1 MAFGLLDTQFIDFAE
16 TMSESR
22 LKAIKNRLGIS
33 MVEFVQRVEGAM
45 SALAT
50 KDPVTTE
57 FTYDTTDDSFKY
69 RGPSDKIWQH
79 GAEYTV
85 ARPQRGMG
93 RRGHMIP
100 IYHYEIALGVTD
112 RYLEEADAEQ
122 FTDEIRATVQAV
134 DRGRIAD
141 VWTRFWSADV
151 FPLDDD
157 GIGTSPGFAGSGT
170 GADAFF
176 GTTLDGQM
184 TDENYT
190 HYFYS
195 EPDSANVQAAL
206 DAMITQMGLWYK
218 GTLDII
224 PTQEMLDVLAQMR
237 ADDVFVPT
245 GSMLIR
251 PAERETQTLVSA
263 ERYAGVYKGKVRVR
277 HAIEGVEGMNLAVV
291 NPTVKPLAWRYD
303 PLYGREAYL
312 KDRGIYPLAQA
323 DILQVYGVGVAER
336 TSAAF
341 LFAGT
346 GATAYEAPTIVR

>member
-16 TMSESR
+16 TMTESR

-33 MVEFVQRVEGAM
+33 MVEFVNRVEGAM
-45 SALAT
+45 SALST
-50 KDPVTTE
+50 KDSVTRE
-57 FTYDTTDDSFKY
+57 FTFDTTDDSFKY

-100 IYHYEIALGVTD
+100 LYHYEIALGVTD
-112 RYLEEADAEQ
+112 RYLQEANAEQ
-122 FTDEIRATVQAV
+122 FTDEVRATVQAV
-134 DRGRIAD
+134 ARGRQAD
-141 VWTRFWSADV
+141 VWSRFWSSDV
-151 FPLDDD
+151 WALDDD
-157 GIGTSPGFAGSGT
+157 GVGTSPGFAGSGT

-176 GTTLDGQM
+176 GTTLRGQM
-184 TDENYT
+184 TDASYT

-195 EPDSANVQAAL
+195 EPDAANVQAAL
-206 DAMITQMGLWYK
+206 DAMIENMGLWYN

-224 PTQEMLDVLAQMR
+224 ATEEMLDVIAQWR
-237 ADDVFVPT
+237 EDDIFVPT

-263 ERYAGVYKGKVRVR
+263 DKYAGVYKGKVRVR
-277 HAIEGVEGMNLAVV
+277 HAIEGVEGMNLAVI

-303 PLYGREAYL
+303 PIYGREAYL
-312 KDRGIYPLAQA
+312 KDRGIYPLTQA
-323 DILQVYGVGVAER
+323 DILQVYGLGVGDRTAASFLYAE
-336 TSAAF
+336 
-341 LFAGT
+341 T
-346 GATAYEAPTIVR
+346 GATEYVAPTIVR